1 MTKRKA
7 RIYRQRLK
15 YVLSDLLN
23 TALAF
28 LLFNIFRFKLLS
40 SLGFIAGSLASFLS
54 SDKILLEQIIVPVCL
69 SGVYWLSGYYNQP
82 FHKSRLSEFLVTMY
96 SAIFNS
102 AVIFLILLINDVI
115 PARRFDYL
123 MILSLFVLL
132 LSFTYTGR
140 ILITSRSIS
149 RIKRYNTCS
158 RTLIIGNS
166 SFAHEVY
173 ERLSNS
179 KSLIRNEVIG
189 FVSINGNCITP
200 DNLPVW
206 QPEEIESICRDYNIE
221 QIILAPTDE
230 KDKVVMDMLDRL
242 FPLDLP
248 IKIIPDTLSFIT
260 PSIRINDILAE
271 PLIDLTSSPMS
282 DCEKNIKK
290 AFDVSASTICL
301 LLLSPLMA
309 AIALAIKHDSRG
321 PVFYSQT
328 RIGKRRKAFK
338 IYKFRSMRT
347 DAEMSGPALSSEND
361 HRITHVG
368 HFLRK
373 YRLDEL
379 PQFWN
384 VLKGDMSIVG
394 PRPEREFYIREI
406 IRKAPYFSLVFQI
419 RPGITSLG
427 MVKFGYASDISEMVE
442 RTKYDLLYINNM
454 SLSLDIKILIYTIRT
469 VFTGRGI

>member
-1 MTKRKA
+1 MTQRKA

-15 YVLSDLLN
+15 YVLSDLFG

-28 LLFNIFRFKLLS
+28 LLFNIFRFKILS
-40 SLGFIAGSLASFLS
+40 GLGYLAVTLESYLF

-69 SGVYWLSGYYNQP
+69 MGVYWLSGYYNHP
-82 FHKSRLSEFLVTMY
+82 FHKSRLSEFLTTMY

-102 AVIFLILLINDVI
+102 AIIFLILLINDVI

-123 MILSLFVLL
+123 LIISLFVLL
-132 LSFTYTGR
+132 LVFTYSGR
-140 ILITSRSIS
+140 IIITTRSI
-149 RIKRYNTCS
+149 RTIKRNNTRC

-173 ERLSNS
+173 QRLRNT
-179 KSLIRNEVIG
+179 KSIIRNEVIG
-189 FVSINGNCITP
+189 FVSINGSKHTP

-206 QPEEIESICRDYNIE
+206 QPSEIESLCKSQNIE

-242 FPLDLP
+242 FPLDIP
-248 IKIIPDTLSFIT
+248 IRIIPDTLSFIT
-260 PSIRINDILAE
+260 PTIRLNDILAE

-290 AFDVSASTICL
+290 AFDISVSCICI
-301 LLLSPLMA
+301 LLLSPAMA
-309 AIALAIKHDSRG
+309 VIAMAIKHNSPG
-321 PVFYSQT
+321 PIFYSQT
-328 RIGKRRKAFK
+328 RIGKKRRPFK
-338 IYKFRSMRT
+338 IYKFRSMKI
-347 DAEMSGPALSSEND
+347 DAETAGPALSSEND
-361 HRITHVG
+361 DRITSVG
-368 HFLRK
+368 HILRK

-384 VLKGDMSIVG
+384 VIKGDMSIVG
-394 PRPEREFYIREI
+394 PRPEREYYIREI
-406 IRKAPYFSLVFQI
+406 TRKAPYFSLVFQV

-427 MVKFGYASDISEMVE
+427 MVKFGYASDISQMVE

-454 SLSLDIKILIYTIRT
+454 SLSLDLKILIYTIRT
-469 VFTGRGI
+469 VVTGRGI